1 MKYVNLMDRSEK
13 RIWRETRTDLLGI
26 PERKQKKRQQSLKA
40 LNWNDRDKRER
51 QIQKRN

>member
-1 MKYVNLMDRSEK
+1 MDRSEK

-26 PERKQKKRQQSLKA
+26 SERKQKKMKSKVFKA
-40 LNWNDRDKRER
+40 PNWNDKGKWER